1 VNITSQMVKEL
12 RDKTNAGMM
21 DCKRVLTETNGDL
34 EASIKLLRERGIAK
48 AGAKADRDLL
58 RQKGLA
64 VAAKRAGRETK
75 EGLVESY
82 IHAGGKLGVMVE
94 VGCETDFVAK
104 TDDFKTFVKDVAM
117 HIAAVNP
124 IAVSREEVPAE
135 ILQREKDIYINQA
148 LESGKPQQ
156 IVEKMVGG
164 KVEKYLAEICLLEQK
179 FVKNPDLS
187 VQDLLNELIAK
198 MGENISI
205 KQFAR
210 FQIG

>member
-1 VNITSQMVKEL
+1 MNITSQMVKEL
-12 RDKTNAGMM
+12 RDKTQAGMM
-21 DCKRVLTETNGDL
+21 DCKKALSETAGDM
-34 EASIKLLRERGIAK
+34 EK
-48 AGAKADRDLL
+48 AIDLL

-75 EGLVESY
+75 EGVVEAY
-82 IHAGGKLGVMVE
+82 IHAGGKIGVMVE

-104 TDDFKTFVKDVAM
+104 TDAFKTFARDIAM
-117 HIAAVNP
+117 HIAAVSP
-124 IAVSREEVPAE
+124 VAVSREEVPAE
-135 ILQREKDIYINQA
+135 IVQREKDIYVNQA

-164 KVEKYLAEICLLEQK
+164 KIEKYLAEICLLEQK
-179 FVKNPDLS
+179 FVKNPDLTI
-187 VQDLLNELIAK
+187 QDLLNELIAK
-198 MGENISI
+198 LGENISV